1 MKPGVGNA
9 HFIAD
14 AHNASLSLDDIRER
28 WRSGEYGKVRPE
40 FATGWLTLAHRIT
53 KENETCVK

>member
-14 AHNASLSLDDIRER
+14 AHDARITLDEMRRKWAAGD
-28 WRSGEYGKVRPE
+28 YGKVRTD
-40 FATGWLTLAHRIT
+40 FATGWLALAGRKVT
-53 KENETCVK
+53 K

>member
-14 AHNASLSLDDIRER
+14 AHNPRVSLAEMRRKWAAGD
-28 WRSGEYGKVRPE
+28 YGKPR
-40 FATGWLTLAHRIT
+40 ADYAKGWLRLAG
-53 KENETCVK
+53 KDA

>member
-1 MKPGVGNA
+1 MKPNNA

-14 AHNASLSLDDIRER
+14 AHNPSLSLDDIRAR
-28 WRSGEYGKVRPE
+28 WKAGEYGKVRPE

-53 KENETCVK
+53 KETRRA